1 MIRIS
6 AAKVVPVSVAVQ
18 KGACHC
24 RSAIIFS
31 NLSFFFSPSEATIEE
46 FLMFDVTETLI
57 MGMDSC
63 DADSGV
69 ARRI

>member
-6 AAKVVPVSVAVQ
+6 AAKVVPLSVAVQ

-24 RSAIIFS
+24 RSATIFR
-31 NLSFFFSPSEATIEE
+31 NLSFFFSPSEATIEK
-46 FLMFDVTETLI
+46 FLMFDVTETLFV
-57 MGMDSC
+57 GMDTC

-69 ARRI
+69 A